1 MITQYRSLLICFL
14 LLWATA
20 LFAQTPHPT
29 LTTEDVVKWR
39 AAHPER
45 AEHFIP
51 KQAAAPPT
59 RPAQA
64 QADAAFLAAE
74 RDWNTR
80 LLQTRERVRD
90 WEQRADAADLAA
102 TQSRNNIFHA
112 DANALNA
119 TNARVA
125 ELKGNARAYRAE
137 ARTAQASLHQLL
149 DEGRDYGFQ
158 IQALSPVLKSGEP
171 NVDYYRARF
180 LALQRELQD
189 AQARADVLQQRV
201 NRLQTQINSTLNYL
215 SLGGRGGLLFY
226 PNNGAA
232 DSFYLNRLR
241 DELGGVG
248 GDYQATQARLALLA
262 EQLQALQEEGRR
274 AGLPPGI
281 FR

>member
-1 MITQYRSLLICFL
+1 MKMQYRSLLIGSML
-14 LLWATA
+14 
-20 LFAQTPHPT
+20 LFATTVLAQSARPT

-39 AAHPER
+39 AAHPDR

-51 KQAAAPPT
+51 QQAAAKPT
-59 RPAQA
+59 PPAQT
-64 QADAAFLAAE
+64 DEKFLAAE
-74 RDWNTR
+74 RDWNAR
-80 LLQTRERVRD
+80 LVQARERVRD
-90 WEQRADAADLAA
+90 LERRADEVDLAA

-137 ARTAQASLHQLL
+137 ARAAQAAVNQLL
-149 DEGRDYGFQ
+149 DEGREYGFQ
-158 IQALSPVLKSGEP
+158 IQAMSPTLKNGEP
-171 NVDYYRARF
+171 NMEYYRERF

-201 NRLQTQINSTLNYL
+201 NRLQTQINSTLNYPPL
-215 SLGGRGGLLFY
+215 SGRGGILFY

-232 DSFYLNRLR
+232 DGFYLNRLR

-248 GDYQATQARLALLA
+248 GDYQATQARLAILT
-262 EQLQALQEEGRR
+262 EQMMALQEEGRR
-274 AGLPPGI
+274 AGLPAGI